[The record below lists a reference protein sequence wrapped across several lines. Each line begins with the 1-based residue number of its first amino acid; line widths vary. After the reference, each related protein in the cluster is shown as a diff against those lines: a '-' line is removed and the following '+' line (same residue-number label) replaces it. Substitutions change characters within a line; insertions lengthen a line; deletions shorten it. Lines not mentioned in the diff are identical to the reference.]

1 MNQITRRSAFARR
14 ACQIVTALAA
24 VSVAANAQTTPAA
37 SSGPKE
43 EVVALSKFEVST
55 TQGKGYVA
63 TNAASG
69 FKTNQELIKIRS
81 PLRL

>member
-1 MNQITRRSAFARR
+1 MNQIPRRSAFGRR

-24 VSVAANAQTTPAA
+24 VSVSANAQTTPAT
-37 SSGPKE
+37 SSAPKE

-63 TNAASG
+63 TNAATDG
-69 FKTNQELIKIRS
+69 FGV
-81 PLRL
+81 